1 MSANE
6 RTGWRDKE
14 LSERHRLWGFNCPM
28 VDLDFLAVEYHTGKP
43 VLLADY
49 KRFTAKEPDLRH
61 PSYKAIALLADGY
74 SNGPLPFI
82 IPFYWPNIWAFR
94 VIPVNEE
101 ARKHFYE
108 NEMLTEKEYVAR
120 LYRLRSLT
128 LTRDLLPILNSTMPI
143 EELHPATLANSSPA
157 IASYA

>member
-28 VDLDFLAVEYHTGKP
+28 VDLDFLAVEYHIGKP
-43 VLLADY
+43 VLIADY
-49 KRFTAKEPDLRH
+49 KRFTAQKPDLRH
-61 PSYKAIALLADGY
+61 PSYKAITLLADGY
-74 SNGPLPFI
+74 QDGPLPFI

-108 NEMLTEKEYVAR
+108 DERLTEKEYVSR
-120 LYRLRSLT
+120 LYRIRSLALTGNIIPALNNT
-128 LTRDLLPILNSTMPI
+128 LPI
-143 EELHPATLANSSPA
+143 EEFSA
-157 IASYA
+157 